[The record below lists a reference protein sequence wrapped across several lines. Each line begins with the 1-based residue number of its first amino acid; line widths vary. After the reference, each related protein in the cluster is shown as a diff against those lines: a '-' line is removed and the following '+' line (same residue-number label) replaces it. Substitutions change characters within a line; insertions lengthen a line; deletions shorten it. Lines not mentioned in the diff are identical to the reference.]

1 MTLRLS
7 LALLATLLSVPAAL
21 AVPTLKGDITVN
33 KAIVTIGDMFD
44 DAGNLAETGI
54 FMAPAPGTTGV
65 VPLADLTRAA
75 TLAGLTEFENVGYSR
90 VRVARASTL
99 VDAALLDGL
108 IGADLERRGIVSGEV
123 TAALRFN
130 VADVSFNAE
139 AVADPATLVSLRYTP
154 GNNGFSAR
162 FMIAGIDEPV
172 DLDGTIQLMTRAP
185 RLAKTLPTGTILSQ
199 GDFELADV
207 PLATADAGGYADIS
221 QLVGKQLVRQ
231 ARGGI
236 MLKATDVT
244 EPKVVKTY
252 PASTHAHTVEFVL
265 KEEARLN
272 SLFQSLERGFRT
284 GQGRIWRRIARL
296 RLNYLMQL
304 HNAPRQL
311 GRLPNW
317 GFEKRVFSLPIIAG

>member
-172 DLDGTIQLMTRAP
+172 DLDGTIQLMTKAP

-244 EPKVVKTY
+244 EPKVVTRN
-252 PASTHAHTVEFVL
+252 TLVTVVL
-265 KEEARLN
+265 RSGPMTLTVKGTALTTAAVGEPVDVLN
-272 SLFQSLERGFRT
+272 SVTRKILHGV
-284 GQGRIWRRIARL
+284 ARSDGAVEIVTATTT
-296 RLNYLMQL
+296 N
-304 HNAPRQL
+304 
-311 GRLPNW
+311 
-317 GFEKRVFSLPIIAG
+317 VAGL

>member
-1 MTLRLS
+1 MMKLQFS
-7 LALLATLLSVPAAL
+7 LALLATLLSASAAL

-54 FMAPAPGTTGV
+54 FMAPAPGTTGI

-75 TLAGLTEFENVGYSR
+75 TMAGLTEFENVGYSR

-99 VDAALLDGL
+99 VDAAMLDAL
-108 IGADLERRGIVSGEV
+108 IDADLQRRGIVSGEV
-123 TAALRFN
+123 TAELRFD
-130 VADVSFNAE
+130 VADVSYNAE
-139 AVADPATLVSLRYTP
+139 AVAAPATLVSLRYTP

-172 DLDGTIQLMTRAP
+172 DLDGSIQLMTKAP
-185 RLAKTLPTGTILSQ
+185 RLAKTLPTGAILTQ
-199 GDFELADV
+199 ADFELADV

-221 QLVGKQLVRQ
+221 QLIGKQLVRQ

-244 EPKVVKTY
+244 EPKVVTRN
-252 PASTHAHTVEFVL
+252 SLVTVVL
-265 KEEARLN
+265 KSGPMTLTVKGTALTTAAVGEPVDVLNTVTKKILHGVAR
-272 SLFQSLERGFRT
+272 SDGAVEIVT
-284 GQGRIWRRIARL
+284 ATT
-296 RLNYLMQL
+296 
-304 HNAPRQL
+304 H
-311 GRLPNW
+311 
-317 GFEKRVFSLPIIAG
+317 VAGL

>member
-244 EPKVVKTY
+244 EPKVVTRN
-252 PASTHAHTVEFVL
+252 TLVTVVL
-265 KEEARLN
+265 RSGPMTLTVKGTALTTAAVGEPVDVLN
-272 SLFQSLERGFRT
+272 SVTRKILHG
-284 GQGRIWRRIARL
+284 IARSDGVVEIVTATTT
-296 RLNYLMQL
+296 N
-304 HNAPRQL
+304 
-311 GRLPNW
+311 
-317 GFEKRVFSLPIIAG
+317 VAGL

>member
-1 MTLRLS
+1 MKIQLC
-7 LALLATLLSVPAAL
+7 LALVAALLSTSTSL

-75 TLAGLTEFENVGYSR
+75 TLAGLTQFENVGYSR

-99 VDAALLDGL
+99 VDAAMLDGL
-108 IGADLERRGIVSGEV
+108 IDADLTRRGIISGDV
-123 TAALRFN
+123 TAELRFD

-139 AVADPATLVSLRYTP
+139 AVADPASLVSLRYTP

-162 FMIAGIDEPV
+162 FMIAGIDQPV
-172 DLDGTIQLMTRAP
+172 DLDGSIQLMTRAP
-185 RLAKTLPTGTILSQ
+185 RLARTLPSGAILSSS
-199 GDFELADV
+199 DFEFAEV
-207 PLATADAGGYADIS
+207 PLSTADAGGYADLG
-221 QLVGKQLVRQ
+221 QLIGKQLVRQ

-244 EPKVVKTY
+244 DPKVVMRNTLV
-252 PASTHAHTVEFVL
+252 TVVL
-265 KEEARLN
+265 KSGPMTLTVKGTALTTAAVGEPVNVLNTVTKKILHGVAR
-272 SLFQSLERGFRT
+272 SDGAVEIVT
-284 GQGRIWRRIARL
+284 ATT
-296 RLNYLMQL
+296 
-304 HNAPRQL
+304 
-311 GRLPNW
+311 
-317 GFEKRVFSLPIIAG
+317 VAGL

>member
-130 VADVSFNAE
+130 VADVSFDAE

-244 EPKVVKTY
+244 EPKVVTRN
-252 PASTHAHTVEFVL
+252 TLVTVVL
-265 KEEARLN
+265 RSGPMTLTVKGTALTTAAVGEPVDVLN
-272 SLFQSLERGFRT
+272 SVTRKILHGV
-284 GQGRIWRRIARL
+284 ARSDGAVEIVTATTT
-296 RLNYLMQL
+296 N
-304 HNAPRQL
+304 
-311 GRLPNW
+311 
-317 GFEKRVFSLPIIAG
+317 VAGL

>member
-1 MTLRLS
+1 MMKTQLS
-7 LALLATLLSVPAAL
+7 LALLATLLSASAAL

-54 FMAPAPGTTGV
+54 FMAPAPGTTGI

-75 TLAGLTEFENVGYSR
+75 TMAGLTEFENVGYSR

-99 VDAALLDGL
+99 VDAAMLDAL
-108 IGADLERRGIVSGEV
+108 IDADLQRRGIVSGEV
-123 TAALRFN
+123 TAELRFD
-130 VADVSFNAE
+130 VADVSYNAE
-139 AVADPATLVSLRYTP
+139 AVAAPATLVSLRYTP

-172 DLDGTIQLMTRAP
+172 DLDGSIQLMTKAP
-185 RLAKTLPTGTILSQ
+185 RLAKTLPTGAILTQ
-199 GDFELADV
+199 ADFELADV

-221 QLVGKQLVRQ
+221 QLIGKQLVRQ

-244 EPKVVKTY
+244 EPKVVTRN
-252 PASTHAHTVEFVL
+252 SLVTVVL
-265 KEEARLN
+265 KSGPMTLTVKGTALTTAAVGEPVDVLNTVTKKILHGVAR
-272 SLFQSLERGFRT
+272 SDGAVEIVT
-284 GQGRIWRRIARL
+284 ATT
-296 RLNYLMQL
+296 
-304 HNAPRQL
+304 H
-311 GRLPNW
+311 
-317 GFEKRVFSLPIIAG
+317 VAGL

>member
-1 MTLRLS
+1 MIMTLRLS

-130 VADVSFNAE
+130 VADVSFDAE

-172 DLDGTIQLMTRAP
+172 DLDGTIQLMTKAP

-244 EPKVVKTY
+244 EPKVVTRN
-252 PASTHAHTVEFVL
+252 TLVTVVL
-265 KEEARLN
+265 RSGPMTLTVKGTALTTAAVGEPVDVLN
-272 SLFQSLERGFRT
+272 SVTRKILHGV
-284 GQGRIWRRIARL
+284 ARSDGAVEIVTATTT
-296 RLNYLMQL
+296 N
-304 HNAPRQL
+304 
-311 GRLPNW
+311 
-317 GFEKRVFSLPIIAG
+317 VAGL

>member
-130 VADVSFNAE
+130 VADVSFDAE

-172 DLDGTIQLMTRAP
+172 DLDGTIQLMTKAP

-244 EPKVVKTY
+244 EPKVVTRN
-252 PASTHAHTVEFVL
+252 TLVTVVL
-265 KEEARLN
+265 RSGPMTLTVKGTALTTAAVGEPVDVLN
-272 SLFQSLERGFRT
+272 SVTRKILHGV
-284 GQGRIWRRIARL
+284 ARSDGAVEIVTATTT
-296 RLNYLMQL
+296 N
-304 HNAPRQL
+304 
-311 GRLPNW
+311 
-317 GFEKRVFSLPIIAG
+317 VAGL

>member
-1 MTLRLS
+1 MKLQFF
-7 LALLATLLSVPAAL
+7 LALLATLLPATSAL

-54 FMAPAPGTTGV
+54 FMAPAPGTTGI

-75 TLAGLTEFENVGYSR
+75 TMAGLTEFENVGYSR

-99 VDAALLDGL
+99 VDAAMLDAL
-108 IGADLERRGIVSGEV
+108 IDADLQRRGIVSGEV
-123 TAALRFN
+123 TAELRFD
-130 VADVSFNAE
+130 VADVSYNAE
-139 AVADPATLVSLRYTP
+139 AVAAPATLVSLRYTP

-172 DLDGTIQLMTRAP
+172 DLDGSIQLMTKAP
-185 RLAKTLPTGTILSQ
+185 RLAKTLPTGAILTQ
-199 GDFELADV
+199 ADFELADV

-221 QLVGKQLVRQ
+221 QLIGKQLVRQ

-244 EPKVVKTY
+244 EPKVVTRN
-252 PASTHAHTVEFVL
+252 SLVTVVL
-265 KEEARLN
+265 KSGPMTLTVKGTALTTAAVGEPVDVLNTVTKKILHGVAR
-272 SLFQSLERGFRT
+272 SDGAVEIVT
-284 GQGRIWRRIARL
+284 ATT
-296 RLNYLMQL
+296 
-304 HNAPRQL
+304 H
-311 GRLPNW
+311 
-317 GFEKRVFSLPIIAG
+317 VAGL

>member
-1 MTLRLS
+1 MKTQLT
-7 LALLATLLSVPAAL
+7 LALLATLLSASAAL

-44 DAGNLAETGI
+44 DAGTLAETGI

-75 TLAGLTEFENVGYSR
+75 AMVGLGTFENVGYSR
-90 VRVARASTL
+90 IRVARASTV
-99 VDAALLDGL
+99 VDAAILDGL
-108 IGADLERRGIVSGEV
+108 IDADLQRRGIVSGEV
-123 TAALRFN
+123 TAELRFD

-139 AVADPATLVSLRYTP
+139 AVATPATLVSLRYTP

-172 DLDGTIQLMTRAP
+172 DLDGSIQLMTKAP
-185 RLAKTLPTGTILSQ
+185 RLARTLPTGAVLTQS
-199 GDFELADV
+199 DFEFADV
-207 PLATADAGGYADIS
+207 PLATADAGGYADIA

-244 EPKVVKTY
+244 EPKIVTRNTLV
-252 PASTHAHTVEFVL
+252 TVVL
-265 KEEARLN
+265 KSGPMTLTVKGTALTTAAVGEPVEVLNTVTRKILRGVARSDGAVEIVTAASN
-272 SLFQSLERGFRT
+272 
-284 GQGRIWRRIARL
+284 
-296 RLNYLMQL
+296 
-304 HNAPRQL
+304 
-311 GRLPNW
+311 
-317 GFEKRVFSLPIIAG
+317 VAGL